1 MKIRS
6 MTATFGK
13 LDHARLELG
22 DGLNLIYAPNEGGKS
37 TWAAFWKAM
46 LYGIDTR
53 DRDKKGYLADKNRYQ
68 PWSGAPME
76 GTMDL
81 EWQDRDITLRRGPK
95 GSAPFG
101 AFSAVYTGTEEAV
114 PGLTAANCGELLTG
128 VGREVFERSAFIG
141 SGGDLAVT
149 AAPELERRIA
159 ALVSSGEEDVSYS
172 QTEKTLR
179 GWLNRR
185 RHNKTGLIPRL
196 EEAGRTLV
204 ANVPVYVTQIEK
216 WWGGVIAFAAGHGIT
231 LPELSMNVDNATK
244 VITDF
249 LTNNGDNVVNTT
261 IDITTSILGALVNF
275 LLALVFSV
283 YLLAQKETLMA
294 QAKRLLLAAIP
305 KKSAGR
311 TMHILSL
318 TNNAFSSFVTG
329 QVTEAF
335 ILGTLCCLGMLIL
348 RLPYALPVS
357 VIISF
362 TSLIPIFGAW
372 IGAATGAFL
381 IVFVSPIKALTFL
394 IFLLI
399 LQQVEGNLIYPRV
412 VGKSVGLPGL
422 WVLAAVT
429 IGGGAF
435 GVVGMLLGV
444 PVCSVVYALV
454 QDFIR
459 SRSAEESRD
468 QVGEPDPSHP
478 AEPPEE
484 K

>member
-1 MKIRS
+1 
-6 MTATFGK
+6 
-13 LDHARLELG
+13 
-22 DGLNLIYAPNEGGKS
+22 
-37 TWAAFWKAM
+37 
-46 LYGIDTR
+46 
-53 DRDKKGYLADKNRYQ
+53 
-68 PWSGAPME
+68 
-76 GTMDL
+76 
-81 EWQDRDITLRRGPK
+81 
-95 GSAPFG
+95 
-101 AFSAVYTGTEEAV
+101 
-114 PGLTAANCGELLTG
+114 
-128 VGREVFERSAFIG
+128 
-141 SGGDLAVT
+141 
-149 AAPELERRIA
+149 
-159 ALVSSGEEDVSYS
+159 
-172 QTEKTLR
+172 
-179 GWLNRR
+179 
-185 RHNKTGLIPRL
+185 
-196 EEAGRTLV
+196 
-204 ANVPVYVTQIEK
+204 
-216 WWGGVIAFAAGHGIT
+216 
-231 LPELSMNVDNATK
+231 
-244 VITDF
+244 
-249 LTNNGDNVVNTT
+249 
-261 IDITTSILGALVNF
+261 
-275 LLALVFSV
+275 
-283 YLLAQKETLMA
+283 
-294 QAKRLLLAAIP
+294 
-305 KKSAGR
+305 
-311 TMHILSL
+311 MHILSL

-435 GVVGMLLGV
+435 GVMGMLLGV

-468 QVGEPDPSHP
+468 QVGEPEPPHP
-478 AEPPEE
+478 AEHPEE